1 MFAFRFY
8 KRKRSPEIAPD
19 EIFLDAH
26 NSPRFDTNQ
35 FEGRIERP
43 ISRTTLTIF
52 AGVIG
57 LIGCALL
64 AKTFFLQVIKG
75 NDYRTQAENNRLA
88 GSLIFAPRGIIY
100 DRTGTP
106 LAWNESFASSTET
119 TEETFAR
126 RLYSTSTGIAHILG
140 YISYPKKDSAGFYF
154 QESIIGLDGIEK
166 EYDELLAGVPGRRVV
181 EEDALGNTISESIV
195 NAPDPGKELTLSLD
209 QRVED
214 RLGTVMS
221 ELATDVGFSG
231 GASVIMDVHT
241 GEILALVSIPSYDA
255 QVMSD
260 GDNDELIESYNEN
273 PLKPFLNRAISGR
286 YTPGSIMKPFVAI
299 GALSEKVISPE
310 KEIYSDGA
318 LRVPNPYNPDKP
330 TIFKDWKAHG
340 WTDMRRAIAVSS
352 NVYFMTIGGGFGD
365 QRGLGISGIEKYVKM
380 FRIGEPTGIDLLG
393 EVDGTV
399 PSVAWKKELF
409 PDDPW
414 RIGDTYN
421 TSIGQYGFQVTVLQM
436 VRALAAVANGGI
448 LVTPHLVMNDEKPAE
463 TLEVSQEALQ
473 IVREGMRQGAI
484 DGTARALNYPDLAI
498 AAKTG
503 TAELGV
509 SKEKV
514 NSWVMG
520 FWPYENPRFAFAT
533 VMEKGP
539 VTNIIGSAS
548 VMRRLIDWMRIETP
562 EYLE

>member
-1 MFAFRFY
+1 MFTFRFY
-8 KRKRSPEIAPD
+8 KRKRSLEIAPD

-26 NSPRFDTNQ
+26 NSPRFDIDQ

-43 ISRTTLTIF
+43 IQRSAIFIF
-52 AGVIG
+52 AGV
-57 LIGCALL
+57 LALFGCALL
-64 AKTFFLQVIKG
+64 IKTFSLQVLNG
-75 NDYRTQAENNRLA
+75 EEYRTQAENNRLA
-88 GSLIFAPRGIIY
+88 GALIFAPRGIIY

-106 LAWNESFASSTET
+106 LAWNEQFASTT
-119 TEETFAR
+119 DTEEAFAR
-126 RLYSTSTGIAHILG
+126 RLYGTSTGIAHILG
-140 YISYPKKDSAGFYF
+140 YVSYPKKDTAGFYF
-154 QESIIGLDGIEK
+154 QHSIDGLDGVEK
-166 EYDELLAGVPGRRVV
+166 EYNELLAGVPGRRVV
-181 EEDALGNTISESIV
+181 EEDALGNIISESIV
-195 NAPDPGKELTLSLD
+195 NAPESGKELTLALD
-209 QRVED
+209 ARVED
-214 RLGTVMS
+214 RLGSIMS
-221 ELATDVGFSG
+221 ELAEDVGFSG

-241 GEILALVSIPSYDA
+241 GEILALVSIPSYNS

-260 GDNDELIESYNEN
+260 GDNDELIESYNNN

-299 GALSEKVISPE
+299 GALSEKIIDPK

-340 WTDMRRAIAVSS
+340 WTDMRHAIAVSS

-365 QRGLGISGIEKYVKM
+365 QPGLGISRIEKYVKM

-414 RIGDTYN
+414 RVGDTYN

-436 VRALAAVANGGI
+436 VRALAAIANGGI

-463 TLEVSQEALQ
+463 TLAIDQEALQ
-473 IVREGMRQGAI
+473 IVREGMRLDAQE
-484 DGTARALNYPDLAI
+484 GTAKALNYPDLAI

-539 VTNIIGSAS
+539 VTNLIGSAS
-548 VMRRLIDWMRIETP
+548 VMRRLIDWMRLETP